1 MPFPLLGLHIL
12 WYLLLYL
19 WWVVVMVVGVVVKL
33 NFGKS
38 TIRVSVNSPMD
49 TIWNNKY
56 QNTKNDDAIHLQS
69 AC

>member
-56 QNTKNDDAIHLQS
+56 QNMKCDDATHLQS
-69 AC
+69 TC

>member
-1 MPFPLLGLHIL
+1 M
-12 WYLLLYL
+12 
-19 WWVVVMVVGVVVKL
+19 VGVVVKL

>member
-1 MPFPLLGLHIL
+1 M
-12 WYLLLYL
+12 
-19 WWVVVMVVGVVVKL
+19 VGVVVKL

-56 QNTKNDDAIHLQS
+56 QNTKCDDATHLQS
-69 AC
+69 TC